1 MKNRKKN
8 AFVGIDLQKDF
19 TSPKGALFVKGA
31 DEDVKRI
38 AQMILRDIDE
48 IDHIALTL
56 DSHRVVDISHPA
68 WWNKADGTPVDPFTP
83 ISLADID
90 SGKYYSTKDPK
101 WSREYVATLE
111 RQEKFGHYIWVEHC
125 IIGSEGHAID
135 PVVLEA
141 VHAWERKR
149 GGIHGAEYVTKGTN
163 AFTEH
168 FGAFQAQV
176 PVSSDPN
183 TQANLSLLKKLEE
196 YENVYLCGEARNFCV
211 VNSLIQILD
220 LAPQLA
226 KKLVVVEDTMSD
238 VPGVPAEVS
247 VATNEAFD
255 RARAMGV
262 RFTTTNEPIG
272 SFITSHAT
280 SN

>member
-1 MKNRKKN
+1 MKNRKEN
-8 AFVGIDLQKDF
+8 ALVGIDLQVDF
-19 TSPKGALFVKGA
+19 TNPNGALFVNGA
-31 DEDVKRI
+31 EQDVQRI
-38 AQMILRDIDE
+38 AAMILRDIDQ

-56 DSHRVVDISHPA
+56 DSHRVVDISHPS

-111 RQEKFGHYIWVEHC
+111 KEGKFGHFIWPEHC
-125 IIGSEGHAID
+125 IIGSQGHAID
-135 PVVLEA
+135 PTILSA
-141 VHAWERKR
+141 VHTWERKR

-163 AFTEH
+163 AYTEH

-176 PVSSDPN
+176 PISNDPN
-183 TQANLSLLKKLEE
+183 TQPNLALLKKLEE
-196 YENVYLCGEARNFCV
+196 FKNVFIFGEARNFCV

-226 KKLVVVEDTMSD
+226 SKLVVVEDVMSD
-238 VPGVPAEVS
+238 VPSVPVEVN
-247 VATNEAFD
+247 VATNEAFN

-262 RFTTTNEPIG
+262 RFTTTNERIG
-272 SFITSHAT
+272 TFSHSSTAV
-280 SN
+280 

>member
-1 MKNRKKN
+1 MKNRKEN
-8 AFVGIDLQKDF
+8 ALVGIDLQIDF
-19 TSPKGALFVKGA
+19 TSPNGALFVKGA
-31 DEDVKRI
+31 NDDVKRI
-38 AQMILRDIDE
+38 ASMILRDIDQ
-48 IDHIALTL
+48 IDHIALTF
-56 DSHRVVDISHPA
+56 DSHRVVDISQKA

-111 RQEKFGHYIWVEHC
+111 KQGKFGHYIWPDHC
-125 IIGSEGHAID
+125 IIGSLGHAID
-135 PVVLEA
+135 PIVLDA

-176 PVSSDPN
+176 PIPSDPS
-183 TQANLSLLKKLEE
+183 TQANLTLLKKLEE
-196 YENVYLCGEARNFCV
+196 YSNVYICGEAASHCLGT
-211 VNSLIQILD
+211 SISQILD

-226 KKLVVVEDTMSD
+226 SKLVILEDCTSD
-238 VPGVPAEVS
+238 VTGFEGQAQS
-247 VATNEAFD
+247 IFD
-255 RARAMGV
+255 RGRSMGV
-262 RFTTTNEPIG
+262 RFSKSTIPIG
-272 SFITSHAT
+272 SYNHSSAAAV
-280 SN
+280 